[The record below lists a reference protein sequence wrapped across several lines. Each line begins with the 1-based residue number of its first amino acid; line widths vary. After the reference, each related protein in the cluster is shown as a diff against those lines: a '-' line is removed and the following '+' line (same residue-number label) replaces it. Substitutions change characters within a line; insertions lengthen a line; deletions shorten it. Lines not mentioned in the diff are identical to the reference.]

1 MSVSLKGKKF
11 VIGITGSIAAYKIPY
26 LVRLLIK
33 EGAEVKIVMT
43 PVARDFVTPLTLSTL
58 SRNPVIIDPYDPEN
72 GVWSNH
78 VELGQW
84 ADLMIFAPVTA
95 NTLAKMVNGNADNFL
110 VTTYLA
116 AKCPVFIAPA
126 MDLDM
131 YNHPSTQRNI
141 QILRSYGDTIV
152 EPQTGELAS
161 GLSGPGRLEEPEK
174 ILQLIEKFFL
184 YQKLLR
190 GKKILITAGPTYEK
204 IDPVRFI
211 GNFSS
216 GKMGFSLAGRAAE
229 MGARVTLVTGPT
241 SLQLQHPDI
250 KRIDV
255 ESSSEMAAACHSQ
268 FKNADIIIMAAAV
281 SDFTISN
288 TLTKKIKRTGEKI
301 KLELDPTADILKE
314 LGKKKKKGQILVG
327 FALESDD
334 EVKNA
339 KAKLTA
345 KNLDFIV
352 LNSLKDPGAGF
363 GTDTNK
369 VTIIDRKGKITRG
382 ELKDKNQVAADILQ
396 TIALHVV

>member
-1 MSVSLKGKKF
+1 MSILLKGKKF

-43 PVARDFVTPLTLSTL
+43 PVASDFVTPLTLATL
-58 SRNPVIIDPYDPEN
+58 TRNPVIIDPYDPEN

-141 QILRSYGDTIV
+141 QILRSYGNTIV

-174 ILQLIEKFFL
+174 ILQLIENFFL
-184 YQKLLR
+184 HQSLLR
-190 GKKILITAGPTYEK
+190 GKKILITAGATYEK

-216 GKMGFSLAGRAAE
+216 GKMGFSLAGQAAE

-255 ESSSEMAAACHSQ
+255 ESSAEMAAACYSQ
-268 FKNADIIIMAAAV
+268 FKNADILIMAAAV
-281 SDFTISN
+281 SDFTVSN
-288 TLTKKIKRTGEKI
+288 SRTKKIKRTGEKI

-314 LGKKKKKGQILVG
+314 LGKNKKKGQILVG
-327 FALESDD
+327 FALETDD

-345 KNLDFIV
+345 KNLDFII

-382 ELKDKNQVAADILQ
+382 ELKDKNQIAADILQ